1 MFRLTVRRT
10 PDNAV
15 AGKPAVRR
23 GRLIR
28 ASGGIKTVN
37 RVLVAKARD
46 LAVLKGYVAK
56 LAACPDGTP
65 VTVEFVVVAYY
76 RLFQIEKSFR
86 MSKHDL
92 LARPA

>member
-1 MFRLTVRRT
+1 
-10 PDNAV
+10 V
-15 AGKPAVRR
+15 AGKPAGRR
-23 GRLIR
+23 SRLIR

-37 RVLVAKARD
+37 TVLEAKARD

-65 VTVEFVVVAYY
+65 VTVESVVVVSY
-76 RLFQIEKSFR
+76 RLFQTEKSFR

-92 LARPA
+92 QARPV